1 MLAEAAPADLCTH
14 AIAFFAKR
22 PIKASDDAWKGLRA
36 NACCTSLSAGK
47 VNSNG
52 CAAAGL
58 AVSLER
64 VRGLRDRVR
73 GDDAT
78 GGDCCGRRAAA
89 SCGDSLQPAG
99 LGVS

>member
-1 MLAEAAPADLCTH
+1 MRAARPRATACSRH
-14 AIAFFAKR
+14 A
-22 PIKASDDAWKGLRA
+22 
-36 NACCTSLSAGK
+36 ACSACGPSVRHCTSLSAGK